1 MYIEFFRYKGY
12 YIERIRC
19 SWMFPRKAVNILER
33 NYTDCVPVLKAL
45 ADETRLEILY
55 MLQSQEL
62 CACKIQEHFKISQ
75 PTLSY
80 HMKILM
86 VSGLVTGRKD
96 GLWMQYSINNKN
108 FEATRNLLD
117 FYMNSAN
124 QESDCNCS
132 EVKAYSSI
140 ITN

>member
-1 MYIEFFRYKGY
+1 
-12 YIERIRC
+12 
-19 SWMFPRKAVNILER
+19 MFPRKAVNVLER

-45 ADETRLEILY
+45 ADETRLEILH

-86 VSGLVTGRKD
+86 VSGLVTARKD
-96 GLWMQYSINNKN
+96 GLWMHYSINNKN
-108 FEATRNLLD
+108 FEATRKLLD
-117 FYMNSAN
+117 FYMQSTTQA
-124 QESDCNCS
+124 
-132 EVKAYSSI
+132 SSCY
-140 ITN
+140 

>member
-1 MYIEFFRYKGY
+1 M
-12 YIERIRC
+12 
-19 SWMFPRKAVNILER
+19 NILER

-45 ADETRLEILY
+45 ADETRLEILH

-80 HMKILM
+80 HMKILI
-86 VSGLVTGRKD
+86 VSGLVTSRKD

-132 EVKAYSSI
+132 EISSYSSN
-140 ITN
+140 TAN

>member
-1 MYIEFFRYKGY
+1 M
-12 YIERIRC
+12 
-19 SWMFPRKAVNILER
+19 SILER

-45 ADETRLEILY
+45 ADETRLEILH
-55 MLQSQEL
+55 MLHNQEL

-86 VSGLVTGRKD
+86 VSGLVTARKE
-96 GLWMQYSINNKN
+96 GLWMQYSINTKN

-117 FYMNSAN
+117 FYINSTN

-132 EVKAYSSI
+132 EQKSCSSNKTSNDEI
-140 ITN
+140 

>member
-1 MYIEFFRYKGY
+1 M
-12 YIERIRC
+12 
-19 SWMFPRKAVNILER
+19 NILER

-45 ADETRLEILY
+45 ADETRLEILH

-86 VSGLVTGRKD
+86 QSGLVSGRKD
-96 GLWMQYSINNKN
+96 GLWMQYSINNKS
-108 FEATRNLLD
+108 FEATRKLLD
-117 FYMNSAN
+117 FYMDSVN

-132 EVKAYSSI
+132 EISSYSSN
-140 ITN
+140 TAN